1 MTMTALYNICLVLY
15 RRTLEA
21 IKKNERVGAI
31 EDDWYVFGQ
40 RDAIRM
46 ILDILEAT
54 GEVDQSKVLTWKDEE
69 TEGE

>member
-1 MTMTALYNICLVLY
+1 MTITALYNICLVLY
-15 RRTLEA
+15 RRALEA
-21 IKKNERVGAI
+21 IKKNDRIGAI
-31 EDDWYVFGQ
+31 DDGWYLFGQ
-40 RDAIRM
+40 RDAICL